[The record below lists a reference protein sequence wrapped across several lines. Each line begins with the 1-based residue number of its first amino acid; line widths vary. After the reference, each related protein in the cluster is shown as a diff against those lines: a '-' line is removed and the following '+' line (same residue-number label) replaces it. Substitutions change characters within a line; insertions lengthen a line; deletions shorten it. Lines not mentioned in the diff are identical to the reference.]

1 MGDLSE
7 EPSNSER
14 QNEFSSLMDRVL
26 GIEWKKAILAGLR
39 SYNLKLY
46 NISGLSPKKVRD
58 LYLHLLNKQS
68 AEN

>member
-1 MGDLSE
+1 M
-7 EPSNSER
+7 
-14 QNEFSSLMDRVL
+14 